1 MSNNQKASP
10 KEPKSA
16 HVNPSK
22 VSFQASF
29 NQVRT
34 SVESRPRELRGPFTK
49 SINFGR

>member
-1 MSNNQKASP
+1 MSNNQKASSART
-10 KEPKSA
+10 ESA

-29 NQVRT
+29 KEVRT

-49 SINFGR
+49 SINYGR